1 MFLESPTLDGS
12 FRQTYSSTNSL
23 KCFECGDKNGIKWKQ
38 KAMLIK
44 QINLNW
50 ATVNETEKDE

>member
-1 MFLESPTLDGS
+1 MAHSDRP
-12 FRQTYSSTNSL
+12 TNSL